1 MRDKGS
7 EFVKEAQEANRSAL
21 ESIQG
26 LAETQFKILQ
36 RLADVQR
43 EQFQQ
48 AVAAAREQLRLI
60 SQVKDPR
67 EYASAQAK
75 LVQNYG
81 QEYLKSMNDAVGIM
95 SSAWEAYVK
104 QMEKSVKSAADTFRK
119 AADTTTRGAQ
129 KPAGRASQRA
139 TKGSASKKS
148 S

>member
-1 MRDKGS
+1 MPDKGS
-7 EFVKEAQEANRSAL
+7 EFVNEAQAANRSAL

-43 EQFQQ
+43 EQFHQ

-67 EYASAQAK
+67 EYASAQAQ
-75 LVQNYG
+75 LVQNYS

-95 SSAWEAYVK
+95 SSAWEEYAK
-104 QMEKSVKSAADTFRK
+104 QMEKSAKSAADTVRK
-119 AADTTTRGAQ
+119 AVDTTIRGAGE
-129 KPAGRASQRA
+129 AADRASQSA

-148 S
+148 T